1 MTNDVGPACSKSKPR
16 QCGNKQRLLVEEA
29 QAYAL
34 LPCAGVP
41 SPALAA
47 LASSIRPQQQHK
59 MVTFLWC
66 FFAGLFRFPI
76 SYFYLPFQ
84 DSVPNS

>member
-1 MTNDVGPACSKSKPR
+1 MTNDIGPACSKSKPR
-16 QCGNKQRLLVEEA
+16 QCGKKQRLPGEEA
-29 QAYAL
+29 QVCAP
-34 LPCAGVP
+34 LPGAGVR
-41 SPALAA
+41 SPASAA
-47 LASSIRPQQQHK
+47 LTSSIRPQQQHK

-76 SYFYLPFQ
+76 SYFCLPFH